1 MTDAAEVIGL
11 ARDAG
16 LRIAVAESLTGGWLC
31 SALVA
36 VPGASAVV
44 LGGIVAYAT
53 PLKAALLGV
62 DPGLLALRGPVDAE
76 VAKQMASGAR
86 STCAVDGRAAE
97 IGIATTG
104 VAGPDPD
111 PQSGQPA
118 GVVWVGL
125 SSASGEQAIRL
136 ELSGDRSEIRA
147 AAVSRGIDALRK
159 LLEARIAPDSGG
171 RDAT

>member
-11 ARDAG
+11 AREAG

-31 SALVA
+31 STLVA
-36 VPGASAVV
+36 VPGASAAV

-62 DPGLLALRGPVDAE
+62 DPELLALRGPVDAE
-76 VAKQMASGAR
+76 VAKQMALGIR
-86 STCAVDGRAAE
+86 SACAVEGRAAE

-125 SSASGEQAIRL
+125 SSASGEHAIRL

-147 AAVSRGIDALRK
+147 AAVSGGIEALGA
-159 LLEARIAPDSGG
+159 LLRTRPAVGPGAAG
-171 RDAT
+171 TT